1 MRYSFGDY
9 IKTIVISLLI
19 FSLSLII
26 LMVLKFNYNL
36 GISYCNKNDIPSD
49 FVLLASRVHF
59 IFGMTFILLIFESIG
74 VYYLGKILKR
84 IPFIKLICKY

>member
-1 MRYSFGDY
+1 MRYSLGDY

-26 LMVLKFNYNL
+26 FMILQFNYNL
-36 GISYCNKNDIPSD
+36 GISYCNKNDIPSN
-49 FVLLASRVHF
+49 FVLPVSGVPF
-59 IFGMTFILLIFESIG
+59 IFGMTFILLFFESIG